1 MKTKLLNLWYALR
14 TSFWLVPALM
24 VMMAIA
30 LALSMVV
37 IDERVNGWVKGL
49 GWVYARGPE
58 GARAILET
66 IAGSMITVAG
76 VVFSITI
83 VALQLASSQFGP
95 RLLYN
100 FRRDTIN
107 QVVPGTFIATFVYCL
122 LVLPTIQGKDGS
134 SLVPHL
140 SVAFGIALAL
150 VSLGVLI
157 HFIHHIAGS
166 IQAENVVAAVG
177 RELEGAING
186 LFPEKGPRCPEEP
199 ERSWPEQTAM
209 PLFNC
214 GASPVKATAS
224 DYVQTIDTD
233 RLISLATKYDLV
245 LRLLYRPGQFVVQG
259 SALALVQPEECM
271 DDKLAERIN
280 AAYTVG
286 VQRTLVQDVEF
297 PVNQLV
303 EIALRALSPGV
314 NDPFTAIRCVDQLGA
329 ALCHLTTRS
338 IPSPYLCSEEGVLRV
353 IARPLSFR
361 NIVDAAF
368 DQIRQSARSN
378 AAVTLRL
385 LETIALIAERVDSK
399 EDHTA
404 LLRQAQMTR
413 RGSQTGLPEEW
424 DREAVEERYRTVVKV
439 LLGPS

>member
-1 MKTKLLNLWYALR
+1 
-14 TSFWLVPALM
+14 
-24 VMMAIA
+24 MAG
-30 LALSMVV
+30 S
-37 IDERVNGWVKGL
+37 RGL

-314 NDPFTAIRCVDQLGA
+314 NDPF
-329 ALCHLTTRS
+329 RS
-338 IPSPYLCSEEGVLRV
+338 CFKTHHASRFNSR
-353 IARPLSFR
+353 
-361 NIVDAAF
+361 
-368 DQIRQSARSN
+368 
-378 AAVTLRL
+378 
-385 LETIALIAERVDSK
+385 
-399 EDHTA
+399 
-404 LLRQAQMTR
+404 
-413 RGSQTGLPEEW
+413 
-424 DREAVEERYRTVVKV
+424 
-439 LLGPS
+439 